1 MSPRALLISADA
13 HTASVLSEVM
23 AEMEIVVDEC
33 GDFSA
38 ARRKLTTGQY
48 ELIFMDSP
56 DPQTAD
62 RLLQQARSSQA
73 NGSSLIIS
81 VVDAGSSVRNV
92 FAMGANFILYR
103 PLSAER
109 ARASLRAAS
118 RLVRRENR
126 RHRRAPVC
134 AEASLSYSNVE
145 SIAAVLVDLSE
156 DGLALQCQYQLPSQ
170 SKIYFRFTLPGQ
182 TRCVQISGETVWQ
195 DSTGRAGIR
204 FLDVPQVARRLLK
217 EWLNYRI
224 SVEQSKVTVQ
234 LPVGRPGPLP
244 SSPSDRR
251 IQSRHACQL
260 GAAVYRAG
268 VDVPHRCNLTDI
280 SAGGCYV
287 ETPSPF
293 PTGTSLELVVRAS
306 EIRFRSEGVVQVV
319 HPGFGMGVAFGAHT
333 DQQRQQVQQLI
344 KLVFKNR
351 EQDADPVLRI

>member
-1 MSPRALLISADA
+1 MSSRALLISADA
-13 HTASVLSEVM
+13 HTAGVLGEVL
-23 AEMEIVVDEC
+23 AEMEIVVEEC

-48 ELIFMDSP
+48 EVILVDSP
-56 DPQTAD
+56 DQPTGD

-73 NGSSLIIS
+73 NQSSLVIS
-81 VVDAGSSVRNV
+81 VVDAGSSVRSV

-103 PLSAER
+103 PVSAER

-126 RHRRAPVC
+126 KHRRAPVC
-134 AEASLSYSNVE
+134 AQASLSYSNVE
-145 SIAAVLVDLSE
+145 SMPAILVDLSE
-156 DGLALQCQYQLPSQ
+156 EGLALQCQYQLPSQ
-170 SKIYFRFTLPGQ
+170 SKVYFRFTLPGQ
-182 TRCVQISGETVWQ
+182 TKCVQMSGETVWQ
-195 DSTGRAGIR
+195 DSTGRAGVR

-217 EWLNYRI
+217 EWLNSRI

-234 LPVGRPGPLP
+234 LPVGQPGRLA

-268 VDVPHRCNLTDI
+268 VNVPHRCHLTDI
-280 SAGGCYV
+280 SVGGCYV

-293 PTGTSLELVVRAS
+293 PTGTNLEIVVRTS
-306 EIRFRSEGVVQVV
+306 EIKFRSEGVVQVV
-319 HPGFGMGVAFGAHT
+319 HPGFGMGVAFGTHT

-351 EQDADPVLRI
+351 EADADPILRF